1 MSARNAGKAFF
12 PLDKQLVLRDL
23 HWSEGVA
30 RQVVRLSARMA
41 YEEVVETLQEAGQIR
56 ISKTSVW
63 RLSQRWGAAFQAQ
76 TGVEEAVAQAPAE
89 AAERMSASLDG
100 AMVYVLEEGWK
111 ELKVGTVSEV
121 FTEPVLDPVT
131 LEEEPLARARNTSYV
146 AQLGGPEVIGKL
158 VWQEAVR
165 RGWQHVPETEVV
177 ADGAAWIWNLAG
189 DYFYD
194 STQVVDWYHA
204 TEHLANAAQQLY
216 PQHESVRKRW
226 LHEHKTLLFQGHADR
241 VVQQLHQ
248 KAETTPSVAADVVRQ
263 EAGYFETHK
272 HRMYYLDFRNDGW
285 LIGSGTVES
294 AAKQYK
300 HRFTGPGMR
309 WSRTGLEN
317 LIPVRSLVLSHTF
330 TRAWQSLYFTPT
342 N

>member
-1 MSARNAGKAFF
+1 
-12 PLDKQLVLRDL
+12 VLRDL
-23 HWSEGVA
+23 HWSEGVV
-30 RQVVRLSARMA
+30 RQVVRLSALIA
-41 YEEVVETLQEAGQIR
+41 YEEAAETLREIGQIG
-56 ISKTSVW
+56 ISKASVW
-63 RLSQRWGAAFQAQ
+63 RLSQRWGAAFQTQAA
-76 TGVEEAVAQAPAE
+76 VEGAKTQRPAE
-89 AAERMSASLDG
+89 PVERMSASLDG

-121 FTEPVLDPVT
+121 VSEPVLDPVT

-146 AQLGGPEVIGKL
+146 AQLGGPEEIGQQI
-158 VWQEAVR
+158 WQEALR
-165 RGWQHVPETEVV
+165 RGWQQVPETEVV
-177 ADGAAWIWNLAG
+177 ADGAAWIWNLAS

-216 PQHESVRKRW
+216 PQDQGVRKRW
-226 LHEHKTLLFQGHADR
+226 LHEHKTLLFQGHPDR
-241 VVQQLHQ
+241 VVQHLR
-248 KAETTPSVAADVVRQ
+248 KKTETLPPTTADVLHQ

-300 HRFTGPGMR
+300 HRFSGPGMR
-309 WSRTGLEN
+309 WSRTGLEK
-317 LIPVRSLVLSHTF
+317 LIPIRSLVLSHAF
-330 TRAWQSLYFTPT
+330 ARAWQSLYFAPI

>member
-1 MSARNAGKAFF
+1 MSVPNAGRAFS

-41 YEEVVETLQEAGQIR
+41 YDEVVETLQETGQID

-76 TGVEEAVAQAPAE
+76 TALEEAVAPVATAP
-89 AAERMSASLDG
+89 AERMSASLDG

-121 FTEPVLDPVT
+121 VSDLVLDPVT

-146 AQLGGPEVIGKL
+146 AQLGGPEAIGQQ
-158 VWQEAVR
+158 VWREAVR
-165 RGWQHVPETEVV
+165 RGWQRVPETEVV
-177 ADGAAWIWNLAG
+177 ADGAVWIWNLAG

-216 PQHESVRKRW
+216 PQDEGVRKRW

-241 VVQQLHQ
+241 VVQQLHK
-248 KAETTPSVAADVVRQ
+248 KAETVPPVAADVLRQ

-309 WSRTGLEN
+309 WSRKGLQN
-317 LIPVRSLVLSHTF
+317 LIPLRSLVLSHAF
-330 TRAWQSLYFTPT
+330 TRAWQSLYFIPT

>member
-1 MSARNAGKAFF
+1 MSAPNVGKAFS

-23 HWSEGVA
+23 HWSEGVV
-30 RQVVRLSARMA
+30 RQVVRLSALIA
-41 YEEVVETLQEAGQIR
+41 YEEAAETLQEIGQIG
-56 ISKTSVW
+56 ISKASVW
-63 RLSQRWGAAFQAQ
+63 RLCQRWGTAFQAQ
-76 TGVEEAVAQAPAE
+76 TVAEEAVGQPSAAPV
-89 AAERMSASLDG
+89 ERMSVSLDG

-111 ELKVGTVSEV
+111 ELKVGTLSEV
-121 FTEPVLDPVT
+121 VSEPVLDPVT

-146 AQLGGPEVIGKL
+146 AQLGSPEAIGKQ
-158 VWQEAVR
+158 VWQEALR
-165 RGWQHVPETEVV
+165 RGWQQVPETEVV

-204 TEHLANAAQQLY
+204 TEHLANAGQQLY
-216 PQHESVRKRW
+216 PQDEGVRKRW

-241 VVQQLHQ
+241 VVQHLHH
-248 KAETTPSVAADVVRQ
+248 KAETAPPAAAEVLRQ

-300 HRFTGPGMR
+300 HRFAGPGMR
-309 WSRTGLEN
+309 WSRAGLEN
-317 LIPVRSLVLSHTF
+317 LIPVRSLVLSHAF

>member
-1 MSARNAGKAFF
+1 MSAPVAGQAFS

-30 RQVVRLSARMA
+30 RQVVRLSGRMTYA
-41 YEEVVETLQEAGQIR
+41 EVVETLQEVGQIHV
-56 ISKTSVW
+56 SKSSGW
-63 RLSQRWGAAFQAQ
+63 RLSQHWGAQLQGQALPETDQ
-76 TGVEEAVAQAPAE
+76 PGAEAV
-89 AAERMSASLDG
+89 ERLSTSLDG
-100 AMVYVLEEGWK
+100 AMVYVLSEGWK
-111 ELKVGTVSEV
+111 ELKAGTVSEV
-121 FTEPVLDPVT
+121 VAELELDPQT

-146 AQLGGPEVIGKL
+146 AVLGGPEAIGQRI
-158 VWQEAVR
+158 WQEAVR
-165 RGWQHVPETEVV
+165 RGWPQVPETQIV
-177 ADGAAWIWNLAG
+177 ADGAEWIWNLAG

-204 TEHLANAAQQLY
+204 TAHLANAAQLLY
-216 PQHESVRKRW
+216 PQEEGVRQRW
-226 LHEHKTLLFQGHADR
+226 LNEHKTILFQGHADR
-241 VVQQLHQ
+241 VVQHLQK
-248 KAETTPSVAADVVRQ
+248 KAETAPPAAAELLQR
-263 EAGYFETHK
+263 EARYFETHK
-272 HRMYYLDFRNDGW
+272 HRMYYLDFRNEGW

-317 LIPVRSLVLSHTF
+317 LIPVRSLVLSHAF
-330 TRAWQSLYFTPT
+330 PRAWKSLYFTPT

>member
-1 MSARNAGKAFF
+1 MPAHNAGKAFS
-12 PLDKQLVLRDL
+12 PLDEQLVLRDL

-30 RQVVRLSARMA
+30 RQVVRLSARLA
-41 YEEVVETLQEAGQIR
+41 YEEVVETLQETGQIR
-56 ISKTSVW
+56 ISKASVW
-63 RLSQRWGAAFQAQ
+63 RLSQRWGAQFQARPA
-76 TGVEEAVAQAPAE
+76 VSEAVERSSAAPV
-89 AAERMSASLDG
+89 ERMSASLDG
-100 AMVYVLEEGWK
+100 AMVYVLAEGWK

-121 FTEPVLDPVT
+121 VCEPVLDPVT

-146 AQLGGPEVIGKL
+146 AQLGGPEAIGQQ
-158 VWQEAVR
+158 VWQEAIR
-165 RGWQHVPETEVV
+165 RGWQQMPETEVV

-216 PQHESVRKRW
+216 PQDEGVRKRW
-226 LHEHKTLLFQGHADR
+226 LHEQKTLLFQGHADR
-241 VVQQLHQ
+241 LVQHLDK
-248 KAETTPSVAADVVRQ
+248 KAETGAPAAAEVLRQ
-263 EAGYFETHK
+263 EAGYFETHQ

-309 WSRTGLEN
+309 WSRMGLEN

-330 TRAWQSLYFTPT
+330 TRAWQTLYFAPT

>member
-1 MSARNAGKAFF
+1 
-12 PLDKQLVLRDL
+12 
-23 HWSEGVA
+23 
-30 RQVVRLSARMA
+30 MA
-41 YEEVVETLQEAGQIR
+41 YEAVVETLQEVGQIHL
-56 ISKTSVW
+56 SKSSVW
-63 RLSQRWGAAFQAQ
+63 RLSQRWGQRLKDQADRQ
-76 TGVEEAVAQAPAE
+76 E
-89 AAERMSASLDG
+89 AAEPPSAEPVERMSASLDG

-111 ELKVGTVSEV
+111 ELKVGTISEV
-121 FTEPVLDPVT
+121 ASELALDPQT

-146 AQLGGPEVIGKL
+146 AQLGGPEEIGKR

-165 RGWQHVPETEVV
+165 RGWQQVPETEVV
-177 ADGAAWIWNLAG
+177 ADGAGWIWNLAG

-194 STQVVDWYHA
+194 SIQVVDWYHA

-216 PQHESVRKRW
+216 PQDEGVRKRW
-226 LHEHKTLLFQGHADR
+226 LHEHKTILFQGHADR
-241 VVQQLHQ
+241 VIEHLQT
-248 KAETTPSVAADVVRQ
+248 KAETASSTAADVLRQ

-285 LIGSGTVES
+285 LLGSGTVES

-317 LIPVRSLVLSHTF
+317 LIPVRSLVLSHAF
-330 TRAWQSLYFTPT
+330 TRAWQSLYFTPM

>member
-1 MSARNAGKAFF
+1 MSAPNAGQAFS

-41 YEEVVETLQEAGQIR
+41 YDEVVETLQETGQIN
-56 ISKTSVW
+56 ISKASVW
-63 RLSQRWGAAFQAQ
+63 RLSQRWGAALQAPEA
-76 TGVEEAVAQAPAE
+76 VEEAVAQGPAE
-89 AAERMSASLDG
+89 PAERMSASLDG
-100 AMVYVLEEGWK
+100 AMVYVLKEGWK

-121 FTEPVLDPVT
+121 VSEPVLDPVT

-146 AQLGGPEVIGKL
+146 AQLGGPQAIGKQ
-158 VWQEAVR
+158 VWQEALR

-177 ADGAAWIWNLAG
+177 ADGASWIWNLAG

-204 TEHLANAAQQLY
+204 TEHLANAAQALY
-216 PQHESVRKRW
+216 PQDDGLRKRW
-226 LHEHKTLLFQGHADR
+226 LHEYKTLLFQGHADR
-241 VVQQLHQ
+241 VVQQLQ
-248 KAETTPSVAADVVRQ
+248 KKAETVPPATADVLCQ

-309 WSRTGLEN
+309 WSRAGLEN
-317 LIPVRSLVLSHTF
+317 LIPIRSLVLSHIF
-330 TRAWQSLYFTPT
+330 TPVWQSLYFAPT

>member
-1 MSARNAGKAFF
+1 MPAQSVGQAFS

-41 YEEVVETLQEAGQIR
+41 YDEVVETLEETGQIS
-56 ISKTSVW
+56 ISKASVW
-63 RLSQRWGAAFQAQ
+63 RLSQRWGAALQAQ
-76 TGVEEAVAQAPAE
+76 QAVEEAVVPGPTE
-89 AAERMSASLDG
+89 PAERMSASLDG

-121 FTEPVLDPVT
+121 VSELSLDPIT
-131 LEEEPLARARNTSYV
+131 LEEEPLARARRTSYV
-146 AQLGGPEVIGKL
+146 AQLGGPEAIGEQI
-158 VWQEAVR
+158 WQEALR

-216 PQHESVRKRW
+216 PHDEGVRKRW

-241 VVQQLHQ
+241 VVQQLHK
-248 KAETTPSVAADVVRQ
+248 KAEMGSPATSDVLRQ
-263 EAGYFETHK
+263 EAGYFDTHK

-309 WSRTGLEN
+309 WSRKGLEN
-317 LIPVRSLVLSHTF
+317 LIPVRSLVLSHAFSST
-330 TRAWQSLYFTPT
+330 WQSLYFTPT

>member
-1 MSARNAGKAFF
+1 
-12 PLDKQLVLRDL
+12 
-23 HWSEGVA
+23 
-30 RQVVRLSARMA
+30 MA
-41 YEEVVETLQEAGQIR
+41 YAEVVETLQEVGQIG
-56 ISKTSVW
+56 ISKASVW
-63 RLSQRWGAAFQAQ
+63 RLSQRWGAQFQTRA
-76 TGVEEAVAQAPAE
+76 TVWEDTERVSGEPV
-89 AAERMSASLDG
+89 ERMSASLDG

-121 FTEPVLDPVT
+121 ISEPVLDPVT
-131 LEEEPLARARNTSYV
+131 LEEEALARACNTSYV
-146 AQLGGPEVIGKL
+146 AQLGGPEEIGQQ
-158 VWQEAVR
+158 VWQEASR
-165 RGWQHVPETEVV
+165 RGWQQVPETEVV
-177 ADGAAWIWNLAG
+177 ADGAAWIWNLVG

-216 PQHESVRKRW
+216 PHDEGVRKRW
-226 LHEHKTLLFQGHADR
+226 LQEHKTILFQGHADR
-241 VVQQLHQ
+241 VVQHLQK
-248 KAETTPSVAADVVRQ
+248 KAETASSSAADVLRQ

-317 LIPVRSLVLSHTF
+317 LIPVRSLVLSHAF
-330 TRAWQSLYFTPT
+330 TRAWQSLYFAPT
-342 N
+342 I

>member
-1 MSARNAGKAFF
+1 M
-12 PLDKQLVLRDL
+12 
-23 HWSEGVA
+23 A
-30 RQVVRLSARMA
+30 RQVVRLGARMT
-41 YEEVVETLQEAGQIR
+41 YEEVVETLQEVGQIG

-63 RLSQRWGAAFQAQ
+63 RLSQRWGAQFQARASSQ
-76 TGVEEAVAQAPAE
+76 TGVARSDPEPV
-89 AAERMSASLDG
+89 ERMSASLDG

-121 FTEPVLDPVT
+121 VCQPVLDPIT

-146 AQLGGPEVIGKL
+146 AQLAGAEVIGKQ

-165 RGWQHVPETEVV
+165 RGWQRVPETEVV

-216 PQHESVRKRW
+216 PQHEGVRKRW

-241 VVQQLHQ
+241 VVQHLYR
-248 KAETTPSVAADVVRQ
+248 KAETAPSATADVLRQ

-309 WSRTGLEN
+309 WSRAGLEN
-317 LIPVRSLVLSHTF
+317 LIPVRSLVLSHAF
-330 TRAWQSLYFTPT
+330 THAWQSLYFSPT

>member
-1 MSARNAGKAFF
+1 MSVPNAAKAFF
-12 PLDKQLVLRDL
+12 PLDEQLVMRDL
-23 HWSEGVA
+23 HWSEGIT
-30 RQVVRLSARMA
+30 RQVVRLSGRMA
-41 YEEVVETLQEAGQIR
+41 YAEVVETLQEVGQIQV
-56 ISKTSVW
+56 SKSSVW
-63 RLSQRWGAAFQAQ
+63 RLSQRWGAQLKAQ
-76 TGVEEAVAQAPAE
+76 TTAEGGGTRTHEEPV
-89 AAERMSASLDG
+89 ERMSVSLDG

-111 ELKVGTVSEV
+111 ELKVGTISEVVSEL
-121 FTEPVLDPVT
+121 TLDPQT
-131 LEEEPLARARNTSYV
+131 LEEEPLARAQNTTYV
-146 AQLGGPEVIGKL
+146 AQLGGPEAIGEQ

-165 RGWQHVPETEVV
+165 RGWQQAPETEVV
-177 ADGAAWIWNLAG
+177 ADGAGWIWNLTG

-216 PQHESVRKRW
+216 PQDEGVRKRW
-226 LHEHKTLLFQGHADR
+226 LHEHKAILFQGHADR
-241 VVQQLHQ
+241 VVQQLQ
-248 KAETTPSVAADVVRQ
+248 KKAEAASSAAAEVLRQ

-272 HRMYYLDFRNDGW
+272 HRMYYLDFRNEGW

-309 WSRTGLEN
+309 WSRIGLEN
-317 LIPVRSLVLSHTF
+317 LIPVRSLVLSHAF
-330 TRAWQSLYFTPT
+330 TPAWQSLYFAPT